1 MRVLL
6 WAILLLSTL
15 AFAEEDCNIVGHVSN
30 ITVKQCNSN
39 QDFIQITGNE
49 NSQVALENSPG
60 VLIGINSVF
69 VPNKSKDIWMIHRV
83 VGAHTHVVNFFEISD
98 HGALVLIKNGSIG
111 SEIGQIFH
119 LIDASGNLVI
129 ETRDVI
135 HNEKHRRLIH
145 EKFILKNDRIMKI
158 K

>member
-6 WAILLLSTL
+6 LAILLLSTL

-83 VGAHTHVVNFFEISD
+83 VGAHTHVVNFFEISEFLMARSPLSCLLPL
-98 HGALVLIKNGSIG
+98 HGLTFVSLADMPVRIAADNVSLTFAAL
-111 SEIGQIFH
+111 EQ
-119 LIDASGNLVI
+119 
-129 ETRDVI
+129 
-135 HNEKHRRLIH
+135 
-145 EKFILKNDRIMKI
+145 
-158 K
+158 